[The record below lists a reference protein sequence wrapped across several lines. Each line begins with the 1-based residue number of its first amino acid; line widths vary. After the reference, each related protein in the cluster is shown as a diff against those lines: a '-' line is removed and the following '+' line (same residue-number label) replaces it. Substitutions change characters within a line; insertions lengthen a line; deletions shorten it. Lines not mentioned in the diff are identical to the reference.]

1 MKILAPFQKRKTDRV
16 NSEIFTVSRRDFLKA
31 SGLLTGGLVLGVSF
45 FSCDDKGKKVA
56 TVAPNVYLTIGSDGK
71 VTIVAHRSEMG
82 QGIRTSLPLII
93 ADELGADWTK
103 VEIIQ
108 AEGDEKK
115 YGNQNTDGSFS
126 VRMFYKPM
134 REAGA
139 IARLLLLRAAAKN
152 GTLT

>member
-1 MKILAPFQKRKTDRV
+1 MF
-16 NSEIFTVSRRDFLKA
+16 SVSRRDFLKA

-56 TVAPNVYLTIGSDGK
+56 TVAPNVYLTVGSDGK

-108 AEGDEKK
+108 AEGDEKNMATRTRTVPFQ
-115 YGNQNTDGSFS
+115 YGCFINPCG
-126 VRMFYKPM
+126 KPV
-134 REAGA
+134 
-139 IARLLLLRAAAKN
+139 L
-152 GTLT
+152 